1 MIKTVLQH
9 ALLNW
14 DDLLLPCVHKLLT
27 PMEAGEVLAIIICIF
42 IHLKLCISKTMIT
55 SRKKL
60 VIFPCCVAGKMTA
73 DFVENKL
80 LS

>member
-14 DDLLLPCVHKLLT
+14 DDLLLLSVHKLLT
-27 PMEAGEVLAIIICIF
+27 PLEAGEVLAIICIF
-42 IHLKLCISKTMIT
+42 ILLKLCINKTMIT